1 MASIETAYTA
11 TQTEAMCDDAVV
23 NVDTDEANKEIH
35 ITLTDTTGAVT
46 MGAVYDA
53 LNTAFATVATNEFIG
68 RNTANFVI
76 SA

>member
-1 MASIETAYTA
+1 MAAIETSYTA
-11 TQTEAMCDDAVV
+11 VQTEAMCDDAVV
-23 NVDTDEANKEIH
+23 NVDTDEAKKEIH

-53 LNTAFATVATNEFIG
+53 LNSQFATVATDDFIA

-76 SA
+76 S

>member
-1 MASIETAYTA
+1 MAAIQTAYTA

-23 NVDTDEANKEIH
+23 NPDTDEQDKEIH
-35 ITLTDTTGAVT
+35 IVLQDRTGEVT

-53 LNTAFATVATNEFIG
+53 LNSAFGTVATDDFIA
-68 RNTANFVI
+68 RNSANFVI

>member
-1 MASIETAYTA
+1 MPAIETAFTA
-11 TQTEAMCDDAVV
+11 VQTEAMCDDTVN
-23 NVDTDEANKEIH
+23 NVDTDELNKEIH
-35 ITLTDTTGAVT
+35 IVIQDRTGAVT

-53 LNTAFATVATNEFIG
+53 LNSAFATVSTDDFIG

>member
-1 MASIETAYTA
+1 MPAIETAYTP

-23 NVDTDEANKEIH
+23 NVGTDELNKEVH
-35 ITLTDTTGAVT
+35 ITIQDRTGSVT

-53 LNTAFATVATNEFIG
+53 LNAQFATVATDDFIG

>member
-1 MASIETAYTA
+1 MAAIETAYTA

-23 NVDTDEANKEIH
+23 NPDTDEQDKEIH

-53 LNTAFATVATNEFIG
+53 LNTAFDTVATNDVVA
-68 RNTANFVI
+68 RNSAVFVI
-76 SA
+76 TA